1 MCEKL
6 ERRKHQ
12 NSTVKSEKH
21 LVENV
26 SMFGKRVNNYHPLAI
41 LEIYEE

>member
-1 MCEKL
+1 MHEKL

-12 NSTVKSEKH
+12 KITVKSEQL
-21 LVENV
+21 LVENI
-26 SMFGKRVNNYHPLAI
+26 SMFGKRANNYNPLAI